1 MGRRARI
8 EDVAEIALALPR
20 VVEITAWGGRTAW
33 QVSKKVFCGNR
44 SPRPD
49 AIDAD
54 GVRLDDVILIR
65 TPDES
70 DKLALVQA
78 DGPFFTTPHFDGYN
92 AVLIRASRLRE
103 ITRDELA
110 EVIEDAWCACA
121 PKTVVR
127 AWIAEHDG

>member
-1 MGRRARI
+1 MTRAARI
-8 EDVAEIALALPR
+8 EDVAAIALALPR
-20 VVEITAWGGRTAW
+20 VVEVAAWGGRPAW

-49 AIDAD
+49 AVDAD

-92 AVLIRASRLRE
+92 AVLIRASRLGE
-103 ITRDELA
+103 ITRAELA

-121 PKTVVR
+121 PKTVVKAWLAGR
-127 AWIAEHDG
+127 AH

>member
-1 MGRRARI
+1 MARAARV
-8 EDVAEIALALPR
+8 EDVAAIAQALPR
-20 VVEITAWGGRTAW
+20 VVEIAGWGGRPAW

-49 AIDAD
+49 AVD
-54 GVRLDDVILIR
+54 GDGARLDDVILIR

-92 AVLIRASRLRE
+92 AVLIRASRLGE
-103 ITRDELA
+103 ISRDELR

-127 AWIAEHDG
+127 AWLAEHDR

>member
-1 MGRRARI
+1 MTRAARV
-8 EDVAEIALALPR
+8 EDVAEVALALPR
-20 VVEITAWGGRTAW
+20 VVQIAGWGGRPAW
-33 QVSKKVFCGNR
+33 QVSKKVFCGHR

-49 AIDAD
+49 AVDAD
-54 GVRLDDVILIR
+54 GVRLDDVILMR

-78 DGPFFTTPHFDGYN
+78 DGPFFTTSHFDGYN
-92 AVLIRASRLRE
+92 AVLIRASRLAE
-103 ITRDELA
+103 ITRAELA

-127 AWIAEHDG
+127 AWLAERGA

>member
-1 MGRRARI
+1 MARAARI
-8 EDVAEIALALPR
+8 ADVAAIALALPR
-20 VVEITAWGGRTAW
+20 VVEIAGWGGRPAW

-49 AIDAD
+49 AVDENGA
-54 GVRLDDVILIR
+54 RLEGVILIR

-92 AVLIRASRLRE
+92 AVLIRASRLGE
-103 ITRDELA
+103 ISRDELR
-110 EVIEDAWCACA
+110 EVIEDAWSACA
-121 PKTVVR
+121 PTTVVR
-127 AWIAEHDG
+127 AWLAERDA

>member
-1 MGRRARI
+1 MARAARI
-8 EDVAEIALALPR
+8 EDVAEIALGLPR
-20 VVEITAWGGRTAW
+20 VQEVAAWGGRPAW

-49 AIDAD
+49 AVDDRGA
-54 GVRLDDVILIR
+54 RLDDVILIR

-70 DKLALVQA
+70 DKLALVQG

-92 AVLIRASRLRE
+92 AVLIRASRLGE

-121 PKTVVR
+121 PKTVVK
-127 AWIAEHDG
+127 AWLTEREH

>member
-1 MGRRARI
+1 MSG
-8 EDVAEIALALPR
+8 
-20 VVEITAWGGRTAW
+20 
-33 QVSKKVFCGNR
+33 KVFCGNR

-49 AIDAD
+49 AVDED
-54 GVRLDDVILIR
+54 GARLDDVILIR

-92 AVLIRASRLRE
+92 AVLVRASRLRE

-110 EVIEDAWCACA
+110 EVITDAWCSCA
-121 PKTVVR
+121 PKTVVTK
-127 AWIAEHDG
+127 WLAERDQ